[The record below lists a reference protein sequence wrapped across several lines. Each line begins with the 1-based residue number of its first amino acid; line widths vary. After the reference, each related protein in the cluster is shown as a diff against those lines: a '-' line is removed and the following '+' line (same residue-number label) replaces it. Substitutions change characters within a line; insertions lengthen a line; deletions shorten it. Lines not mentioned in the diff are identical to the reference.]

1 MKTGI
6 SINELAT
13 QVKANRARIRDF
25 DVDTRSLAMD
35 PASGRFT
42 LSARENEVL
51 TVDGNSLF
59 HSQVAD
65 RLGIP
70 SKYYDRMREQE
81 PGLLAQNV
89 NTWLHDKPERRLVRT
104 YSPQAASPAM
114 GVDRSVPSLGRAFLS
129 DRYRPLDNFAMME
142 AILPPLFDSGLTVA
156 SSQITDERLYL
167 QLVTEKIQAEICP
180 NEHVRVNDPV
190 QLGLVVSNS
199 ETGCGALT
207 ISLMVYRLVCRNGL
221 IVAEEDSGFR
231 KAHLGGRIFAESD
244 VYLTQ
249 ATRQKKDD
257 ALWSE
262 ARDVITAGV
271 TQANLDRLVKKIEG
285 VAQVK
290 LDDPVKTV
298 ELVSDR
304 YGFNDD
310 ERDSIMKHLI
320 SGGDPTKWGLVNA
333 ITRTAEDAPSYDRAI
348 ELEAIGGKY
357 MMTGNN

>member
-1 MKTGI
+1 MT
-6 SINELAT
+6 INELAT
-13 QVKANRARIRDF
+13 QVKENRSRIRDF
-25 DVDTRSLAMD
+25 DMDTRAITMD
-35 PASGRFT
+35 PTSGRFN
-42 LSARENEVL
+42 LLAKNAEII
-51 TVDGNSLF
+51 TVDGNPLF
-59 HSQVAD
+59 HDQIAE

-70 SKYYDRMREQE
+70 SKYYDRMRAEA
-81 PGLLAQNV
+81 PGLLADNV

-104 YSPQAASPAM
+104 YGPRAASPAM
-114 GVDRSVPSLGRAFLS
+114 GVDKSVPSVGRAFLS

-156 SSQITDERLYL
+156 SSQITDQRLYL
-167 QLVTEKIQAEICP
+167 QLVTEKIQAEIRP

-190 QLGLVVSNS
+190 QLGLIVSNS

-231 KAHLGGRIFAESD
+231 KAHLVGRIFAESD
-244 VYLTQ
+244 IYLTQ

-290 LDDPVKTV
+290 LEDPVKTV

-320 SGGDPTKWGLVNA
+320 AGGDPTKWGLVNA
-333 ITRTAEDAPSYDRAI
+333 ITRTAEDVPSYDRAV